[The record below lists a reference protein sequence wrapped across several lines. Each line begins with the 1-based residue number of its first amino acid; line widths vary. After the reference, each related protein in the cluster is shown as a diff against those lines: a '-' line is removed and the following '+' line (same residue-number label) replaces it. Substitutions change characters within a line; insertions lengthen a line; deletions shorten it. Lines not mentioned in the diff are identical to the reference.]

1 MLKRLALI
9 GLLVVLPGCAGL
21 QERAV
26 LREAEAVRAHRLT
39 PAESADAFAEVLNTH
54 QKSFANVRA
63 LALQRY
69 CADPAHSTHWNC
81 RSARAKTSRLP
92 SASFNFESCS
102 SGGCVEATE
111 LGDSAGL
118 DRIEVTGS
126 RIKAVD
132 LITNNQEFGVDE
144 GDIVKK
150 LGDRLFV
157 LRYGRL
163 HVIDI
168 ATEGRADLRLRSTHV
183 LSTDPDDDSKTWYD
197 EILAVGDQLILLG
210 FNWQEG
216 MAELSLFHVQTDG
229 VLSAG
234 PRYGLRTGDYFD
246 GGNYG
251 VRLAGEHLLLT
262 LTNDVYGGGNE
273 WPVWQRLDSPNAA
286 WSPLISPQSIY
297 LPLSIEQYPTL
308 STVLRCPLDELAEGA
323 MDCEAQ
329 GFVGSDTTQFYASSK
344 AAYLSMESWD
354 LQAYLD
360 ASFYPSGFKWD
371 PSRIGDVEYLHTL
384 IFRVPFDGSAPGVVR
399 IRGGV
404 GDQFAF
410 MESGQH
416 LFVTTDAPLASGQRE
431 VSLWQLPL
439 SAFGAVEREFDMAL
453 TSFELENAHRV
464 IRFSPDAL
472 WVGANSAALDQDEV
486 PLAPSTLIRQPLS
499 GNEAQRILLPQSA
512 DRIEPINGY
521 VFVSGLDASN
531 VWRVSVVADRP
542 LVKSA
547 LSTQAMPGLLPSEDR
562 SHAFSAAPRSSGWL
576 MGMPAY
582 SGNAYEIDD
591 AISDLVLFDFD
602 GANLRSRGVVD
613 MQRKVSCDQ
622 ECYAWYGDARVF
634 FVGER
639 VFALSNGWLKELR
652 VDGSA
657 VEVVRDVVLDA
668 MH

>member
-1 MLKRLALI
+1 MPKHLALI
-9 GLLVVLPGCAGL
+9 GLLILLSGCAGL
-21 QERAV
+21 RERAV
-26 LREAEAVRAHRLT
+26 LREADAVREHRLT
-39 PAESADAFAEVLNTH
+39 TADSADALAEVLNTH
-54 QKSFANVRA
+54 QKSFAKVRA
-63 LALQRY
+63 LALQTY
-69 CADPAHSTHWNC
+69 CADPAHATYWNC
-81 RSARAKTSRLP
+81 RSAPAKGSRLP
-92 SASFNFESCS
+92 PASLNFQSCS
-102 SGGCVEATE
+102 SEACVQAAEV
-111 LGDSAGL
+111 GDSAGL
-118 DRIEVTGS
+118 ARIEVTGS

-132 LITNNQEFGVDE
+132 LITNNQEYGVDE

-168 ATEGRADLRLRSTHV
+168 ATEGQPDLQLRSTYV

-197 EILAVGDQLILLG
+197 EIIAVGDRLVLLG
-210 FNWQEG
+210 FNWQEEV
-216 MAELSLFHVQTDG
+216 AELSLFHVQADG

-262 LTNDVYGGGNE
+262 LSNDVYGGNGK
-273 WPVWQRLDSPNAA
+273 WPVWQRLDSADA
-286 WSPLISPQSIY
+286 EWSPLIRPQSIY

-354 LQAYLD
+354 VQAYLD
-360 ASFYPSGFKWD
+360 ESFYPSRFRWD
-371 PSRIGDVEYLHTL
+371 TSHTGDATYLHTL
-384 IFRVPFDGSAPGVVR
+384 IFRVPFDGSAPGVLR

-410 MESGQH
+410 MESEQH
-416 LFVTTDAPLASGQRE
+416 LFVTTDSPLASGQRE

-439 SAFGAVEREFDMAL
+439 SAFGAVEREFDTAL
-453 TSFELENAHRV
+453 TLFEVDNAHRM

-472 WVGANSAALDQDEV
+472 WVGANSAVLDEDEL

-499 GNEAQRILLPQSA
+499 GSEVQRISLPQSV

-531 VWRVSVVADRP
+531 TWSVSVVADRP

-547 LSTQAMPGLLPSEDR
+547 LSTQVMPGMQPSEDR
-562 SHAFSAAPRSSGWL
+562 SHAFSAAPRASGWL

-582 SGNAYEIDD
+582 SGNAYESED

-602 GANLRSRGVVD
+602 GAILRSRGVVD

-652 VDGSA
+652 VDGSTLA
-657 VEVVRDVVLDA
+657 VVRDVVLDA
-668 MH
+668 TH